1 MTVEPL
7 IPDTAGPPSPV
18 AAAPAGFLAAL
29 DAAGAVFETADRAES
44 AFVQGRGGLQEM
56 VVARAHA
63 DVALAIATAAASRA
77 VAALGQIFAMQ
88 I

>member
-7 IPDTAGPPSPV
+7 DPDTPLVQPRSAEPS
-18 AAAPAGFLAAL
+18 GFLAAL
-29 DAAGAVFETADRAES
+29 DAAGAIFERADRAEA
-44 AFVQGRGGLQEM
+44 AFVAQRGGLQEM

-77 VAALGQIFAMQ
+77 AQALAQIFGMQ

>member
-7 IPDTAGPPSPV
+7 LPDAPV
-18 AAAPAGFLAAL
+18 AAKTPAEPSGFLAAL
-29 DAAGAVFETADRAES
+29 DAAGAVFEAADRAES
-44 AFVQGRGGLQEM
+44 SFVHGVGGLQEM
-56 VVARAHA
+56 VVSRAHA

-77 VAALGQIFAMQ
+77 AQALAQILGMP

>member
-7 IPDTAGPPSPV
+7 ILDAPSVRPR
-18 AAAPAGFLAAL
+18 APQSGGFLSAL
-29 DAAGAVFETADRAES
+29 DAAAAVFERADRTEA
-44 AFVQGRGGLQEM
+44 AFVAQRGGLQEM

-77 VAALGQIFAMQ
+77 AQALAQIFGMQ